1 MSAYI
6 TVPVASEE
14 TGVSRLLIEA
24 AIREGDIPAWKYD
37 GQAVV
42 MRSDVEKYKARILA
56 ERGCDEC
63 DQ

>member
-24 AIREGDIPAWKYD
+24 AIREGEIPAWRCA
-37 GQAVV
+37 GEAVV
-42 MRSDVEKYKARILA
+42 TLADVRCYRARLLA
-56 ERGCDEC
+56 GKGCESC
-63 DQ
+63 D